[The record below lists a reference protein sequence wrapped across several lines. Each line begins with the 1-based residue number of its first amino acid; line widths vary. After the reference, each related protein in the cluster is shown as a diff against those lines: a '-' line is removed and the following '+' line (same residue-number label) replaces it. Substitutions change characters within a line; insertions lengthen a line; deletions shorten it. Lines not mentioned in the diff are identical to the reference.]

1 MIEGRTVWYYCT
13 AGALVSLCKRWVWT
27 GLTEASYHQGR
38 RLKQALNDTPPNF
51 IWKNPRNYISYCQ
64 IQYISCWNLMLYLI
78 PIITFL
84 WLNYQHSFFLL
95 FLNPNSDSSF
105 LKSVL
110 DFFCPFSC
118 LIFYMPR
125 IPCRPL
131 LCSWYMLCLT
141 DFIHSLLPFKDS
153 LNANDPRF

>member
-95 FLNPNSDSSF
+95 FL
-105 LKSVL
+105 
-110 DFFCPFSC
+110 
-118 LIFYMPR
+118 I
-125 IPCRPL
+125 
-131 LCSWYMLCLT
+131 LT
-141 DFIHSLLPFKDS
+141 LTLPFWS
-153 LNANDPRF
+153 LYLTFFVLSPALYFICQGFHVGHCFVHGTCCAWLISSTPFFLLRTV

>member
-1 MIEGRTVWYYCT
+1 MEKSKKLYFILSNPIHIVLESDAIFDTNYHIS
-13 AGALVSLCKRWVWT
+13 LVKLS
-27 GLTEASYHQGR
+27 
-38 RLKQALNDTPPNF
+38 
-51 IWKNPRNYISYCQ
+51 
-64 IQYISCWNLMLYLI
+64 
-78 PIITFL
+78 TF
-84 WLNYQHSFFLL
+84 FFSPVPH
-95 FLNPNSDSSF
+95 PNSDSSF